1 MNAVLAVAQGLG
13 VLAVLL
19 GVVLLLPVAVALMV
33 DGALVVAVGVA
44 VELVMARRGSS

>member
-1 MNAVLAVAQGLG
+1 MNAVLAAVQALG

-19 GVVLLLPVAVALMV
+19 GVALFLPLAVALMV

-44 VELVMARRGSS
+44 TELVVARREPS